1 MPAVPGIA
9 IQRRIAIFITFLL
22 LILIVLAGRLAWVQ
36 FVDGK
41 RLSAKVQNQLKES
54 KTLQS
59 PRGTIYDRQ
68 GRELAISNLT
78 KSLYADPAQLSP
90 DIDTIA
96 ALLAPVLDL
105 KPEQIKEQLSG
116 GGRFVW
122 IQRMMEPERVKKL
135 NAVIKDH
142 DIKGLGF
149 LEESKRYYP
158 NDSLAA
164 QVLGF
169 VGTDDVGLDGIELVM
184 DKLIKGQLSEQAV
197 FTDNRGLPIFN
208 SIFTFAPPKQGKSIH
223 LTLDNTIQFIVEKA
237 IDKAMAATKAKGA
250 TVIVMNPRNGEILAM
265 VSRPTYNPNHFYQYS
280 PKEWKN
286 RSVSNVY
293 EPGSTF
299 KAIVAAAALQEGLV
313 QPNERF
319 MDNGYVEVSGRR
331 IKNWSD
337 ESYGNIT
344 FVDVIKNSINTGFVE
359 VGLRLGANR
368 LTNYA
373 RLFGFGQATGIDL
386 PGEEQGILFEPEH
399 MRESDIAT
407 MSIGQ
412 SIAVTPLQLVT
423 AFSAIAN
430 DGVLLKPHIIKEI
443 QNADGT
449 IYSAADA
456 KPVRQAISPE
466 TARTLT
472 SLLEKVVSEGGGEK
486 AAVKGYRVAGKTG
499 TAEKLRDDGGGY
511 HAGHYIASFAGFAP
525 VENPQVA
532 ILVVIDDPDGIY
544 YGGQIAAP
552 VAGEILGQVL
562 RYLNVMPQGENII
575 PPVKTARQPT
585 APAILKPVNVPAGKV
600 LVPALSG
607 KSMRQAA
614 DELSAVGLGMVP
626 VGTGVAVD
634 QSVAANTIVE
644 PGSEITV
651 YFEPR

>member
-1 MPAVPGIA
+1 MPAVPGVA

-90 DIDTIA
+90 DVDTIA
-96 ALLAPVLDL
+96 ALLSPILDL
-105 KPEQIKEQLSG
+105 KSEQIKEQLSG

-122 IQRMMEPERVKKL
+122 IQRMIEPELVKKL
-135 NAVIKDH
+135 NAVIKEH

-237 IDKAMAATKAKGA
+237 LDKAMTATKAKGA

-265 VSRPTYNPNHFYQYS
+265 VSRPTYNPNRFYQYS
-280 PKEWKN
+280 PNEWKN

-319 MDNGYVEVSGRR
+319 TDNGYVEVSGRR

-386 PGEEQGILFEPEH
+386 PGEEQGILFDPDH

-423 AFSAIAN
+423 AISAIAN

-449 IYSAADA
+449 IYSAADT

-466 TARTLT
+466 TARILT
-472 SLLEKVVSEGGGEK
+472 GLLEKVVSEGGGEK

-499 TAEKLRDDGGGY
+499 TAEKLREDGSGY
-511 HAGHYIASFAGFAP
+511 HAGHYIASFGGFAP

-562 RYLNVMPQGENII
+562 RYLNVMPQGANVI
-575 PPVKTARQPT
+575 PPVKAERQPM
-585 APAILKPVNVPAGKV
+585 APAISAPVNVPAGKV
-600 LVPALSG
+600 LVPRLSG

-626 VGTGVAVD
+626 VGTGVAVN
-634 QSVAANTIVE
+634 QNVAANTIVE